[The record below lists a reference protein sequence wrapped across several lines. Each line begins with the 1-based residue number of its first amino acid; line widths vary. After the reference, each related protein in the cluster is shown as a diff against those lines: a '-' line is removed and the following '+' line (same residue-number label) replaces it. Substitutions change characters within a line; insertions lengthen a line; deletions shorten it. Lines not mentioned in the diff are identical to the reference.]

1 MKGARYEFTSS
12 YTGSGVLQLQ
22 ADSPLYQALCGSS
35 EWLGLRGGRMLT
47 TPLGVGAPEVCSFQP
62 TVILQQDIPHGASVV
77 IVFSHASLFNPI
89 I

>member
-1 MKGARYEFTSS
+1 MSS
-12 YTGSGVLQLQ
+12 Q
-22 ADSPLYQALCGSS
+22 AATLEAACYSFKPTHLCTKHCVGRL